1 MDSAVFYFYS
11 NTDGY
16 SDIVKLFGQ
25 YNYHSNLMSLFK
37 STGIDYKNSGV
48 DYSFE
53 IYIDYPDV
61 SSNGWKR

>member
-1 MDSAVFYFYS
+1 M
-11 NTDGY
+11 DGY